1 MQGQRPGAVRNTN
14 NVLVWNIEDILLP
27 QAEKL
32 ILKAIFNI

>member
-1 MQGQRPGAVRNTN
+1 MQGQRPEAVRNTN
-14 NVLVWNIEDILLP
+14 NVLAWNIEDILLP